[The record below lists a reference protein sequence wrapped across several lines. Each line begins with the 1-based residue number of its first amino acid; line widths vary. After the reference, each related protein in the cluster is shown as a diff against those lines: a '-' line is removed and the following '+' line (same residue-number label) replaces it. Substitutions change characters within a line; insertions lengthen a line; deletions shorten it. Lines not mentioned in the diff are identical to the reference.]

1 MKDLKSLIILFKAHT
16 NIENVVKKS
25 LEGTTLSVNEFAAME
40 ALYHKGAL
48 TTQSLIDLV
57 LIPNSSMTYV
67 LDVLKKK
74 EYIERT
80 RDENDKRIQR
90 IILTDLGK
98 TFFETVYEKHYE
110 MLREVFDVL
119 SETEE
124 ETLQTYL
131 KKIGKK
137 AQGGHDTK

>member
-16 NIENVVKKS
+16 SVTNIVKKS
-25 LEGTTLSVNEFAAME
+25 LEETGLSVNEFAAME

-48 TTQSLIDLV
+48 STQSLIDHV

-80 RDENDKRIQR
+80 KDQKDKRIQR
-90 IILTDLGK
+90 IRLTGAGNSI
-98 TFFETVYEKHYE
+98 FEKVYKIHFESMRK
-110 MLREVFDVL
+110 VFDVL
-119 SETEE
+119 SEDEE
-124 ETLQTYL
+124 NMLQESL
-131 KKIGKK
+131 KKIGKF
-137 AQGGHDTK
+137 AQGEKS

>member
-16 NIENVVKKS
+16 SVTNIVKKS
-25 LEGTTLSVNEFAAME
+25 LEETGLSVNEFAAME

-48 TTQSLIDLV
+48 STQSLIDHV

-80 RDENDKRIQR
+80 KDQKDKRIQR
-90 IILTDLGK
+90 IRLTEAGNSI
-98 TFFETVYEKHYE
+98 FEKVYKIHFESMRK
-110 MLREVFDVL
+110 VFDVL
-119 SETEE
+119 SEDEE
-124 ETLQTYL
+124 NMLQESL
-131 KKIGKK
+131 KKIGKF
-137 AQGGHDTK
+137 AQGVKL